1 MARNLVISKCGTVFV
16 KITYVANVEGVVTG
30 FSRTVQLGIIN
41 VPPVQVS
48 NRRCR
53 SLKGEG
59 VCSKCVCWA
68 RIWQNDLSATA
79 LVVVE
84 VRFAS

>member
-30 FSRTVQLGIIN
+30 FSRTVQLGIN

-53 SLKGEG
+53 SLKGGEG
-59 VCSKCVCWA
+59 VCVLGTHLAK
-68 RIWQNDLSATA
+68 
-79 LVVVE
+79 
-84 VRFAS
+84 